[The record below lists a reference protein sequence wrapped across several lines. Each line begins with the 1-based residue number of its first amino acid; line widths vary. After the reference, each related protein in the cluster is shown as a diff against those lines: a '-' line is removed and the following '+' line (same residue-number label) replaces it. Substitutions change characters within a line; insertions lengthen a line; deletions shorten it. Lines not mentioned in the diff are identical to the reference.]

1 MSKENWQAKKSY
13 ETIENISLSIQI
25 MQELNLQDILNNTK
39 DLWEKKVG
47 YVAIIGRPNAGKST
61 FINTLIWEKIAIT
74 SNVPQTTRNKILA
87 MYNDEDAQI
96 IFFDTPG
103 IHESTKSFNA
113 EINNQ
118 AISSLRDA
126 EIVLHFID
134 SSRQAWEEEKYI
146 ENILDNIATPVLKV
160 YTKTDLKRVQDIPQ
174 GNNIFEISSF
184 TKEWFDDLVAHIK
197 EELPVWP
204 MLFSEDYYTK
214 QDIYFRISEIIREK
228 LFEELKE
235 ELPHSIFVAVE
246 EIEDTDKW
254 LKKISAYVYTETE
267 SQKYIVI
274 GKNGSLIT
282 KAATAARKELED
294 VFDQKVFLTLRAK
307 VKKNWRKDE
316 WFIRKMLK

>member
-1 MSKENWQAKKSY
+1 M
-13 ETIENISLSIQI
+13 L
-25 MQELNLQDILNNTK
+25 ELNLQDILNNTK
-39 DLWEKKVG
+39 DLWEKKIG

-61 FINTLIWEKIAIT
+61 FVNTLIGEKIAIT

-87 MYNDEDAQI
+87 IYNDTQAQI
-96 IFFDTPG
+96 IFFDTPW
-103 IHESTKSFNA
+103 IHESTKTFNA

-118 AISSLRDA
+118 ALSSLRDA
-126 EIVLHFID
+126 QVVLHFID
-134 SSRQAWEEEKYI
+134 SSRFSGVEEKYI
-146 ENILDNIATPVLKV
+146 EDILEKITIPVFKV
-160 YTKTDLKRVQDIPQ
+160 YTKRDLKGMQKIPEET
-174 GNNIFEISSF
+174 NIFEISSVNKTGF
-184 TKEWFDDLVAHIK
+184 EDLIWNIKHI
-197 EELPVWP
+197 LPFGP

-228 LFEELKE
+228 LFHELKE

-246 EIEDTDKW
+246 EIEDTEKG

-274 GKNGSLIT
+274 GKNGILIT
-282 KAATAARKELED
+282 KAATAARKELEE

-316 WFIRKMLK
+316 WFVRKMLK